1 MNSLLSG
8 LSSSAHDIEIKSAT
22 VKVDHKDVGE
32 RSTFK
37 DANFK
42 DAMDKQVHSSRA
54 SDKSDRSSH
63 NDSAKTADSKMAD
76 SDARQSAND
85 TGTQQ
90 AKQSN
95 MAKNSQDDAPHS
107 SALNDERQGQSREDP
122 STDTVTS
129 APQALSQEEQ
139 QANDSE
145 NEALSASVQALATS
159 MGETGVVDANISNI
173 APKNNTAAV
182 LNGTAVLADGVAIDE
197 VVIDETVIDGA
208 ITSADSRRALGQSS
222 DDSGLLPFG
231 LAATQ
236 TLSPLSSDQPL
247 GSQNVSSEAALASLA
262 LSKEQLTQSGVA
274 RPLGGVARDVESRV
288 FNALSGDIGSDT
300 SGLDDTGSEGP
311 VKNHLRMELT
321 NLMGGTKPLGNTVVA
336 PANGQSGL
344 PLVSES
350 QMRFDELMM
359 VNTSASAGQERP
371 TLATA
376 AINAFGVSPAGLPNV
391 SEARMQIPV
400 NIRFGEAGWGT
411 MIAERSAMM
420 ASKSIKFAELQLDP
434 PELGPLQVKVTVNQ
448 EQASVSFVTAN
459 AQVREA
465 LDQSALKLRE
475 MLEEQG
481 LDLVD
486 VDVSDQSSQES
497 DADAES
503 EASETAL
510 NDAEQEGLDDA
521 SVSSAQVSYGVDH
534 YA

>member
-22 VKVDHKDVGE
+22 VKVEHKDVGE

-63 NDSAKTADSKMAD
+63 NDSAKTADSKMVD

-90 AKQSN
+90 AKRSD

-173 APKNNTAAV
+173 APKINAEAV
-182 LNGTAVLADGVAIDE
+182 LSGTAVLADGVAIDDGAA
-197 VVIDETVIDGA
+197 IDETVIDGA
-208 ITSADSRRALGQSS
+208 ITSADSRRVLGQSS

-300 SGLDDTGSEGP
+300 SGLDDTASEGP

-336 PANGQSGL
+336 PANGQ

-376 AINAFGVSPAGLPNV
+376 AINAFGVSPGGLPNV